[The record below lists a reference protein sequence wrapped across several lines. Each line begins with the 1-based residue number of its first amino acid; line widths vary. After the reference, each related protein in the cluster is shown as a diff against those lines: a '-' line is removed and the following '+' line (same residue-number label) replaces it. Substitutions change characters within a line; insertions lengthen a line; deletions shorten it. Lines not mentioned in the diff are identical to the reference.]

1 MNPGRISTLA
11 VEGWRE
17 INHSYALVNQFQ
29 LLSLLRRGD
38 VSVTH
43 VDAPFHFSNWNKSQ
57 NGAGFR
63 QEDEALLSGLQ
74 TGVPTD
80 TVDSLYR
87 IFSPFDLRLND
98 KARRLFVFLVTEL
111 GIDSD
116 SFVAG
121 SDLHAFEASGGVV
134 VTPSNWARDRIIDF
148 GFKPETLVVV
158 PHGASPDYFKPLPEA
173 LRQSQRAALGF
184 REDETLLLNIGTA
197 IWTKGIDILLKAF
210 AITRQQRKDV
220 RLVFKDQRNTY
231 GIQGDAYVQQTL
243 GNAGLLNPD
252 VLGAITLIPANLTME
267 QMCSIYGLADWYV
280 SPYRAEGFNLPVC
293 EALACGTPVVV
304 TKGGATDD
312 FVPVHGQ
319 KLIDATLHR
328 NVTIQ
333 GEHVSGYLEP
343 SLEHLVSI
351 MTDLKPK
358 APGPIHAFPTW
369 SWDKVAESLV
379 TQVR

>member
-1 MNPGRISTLA
+1 MNSGSITSLA

-29 LLSLLRRGD
+29 LLSLVRRGD
-38 VSVTH
+38 VSVSH
-43 VDAPFHFSNWNKSQ
+43 VDAPFHFSNWNKNQ

-63 QEDEALLSGLQ
+63 QEDEALLTGLK
-74 TGVPTD
+74 TAGPSD
-80 TVDSLYR
+80 PVDCLYR
-87 IFSPFDLRLND
+87 IFSPFDLRLSAN
-98 KARRLFVFLVTEL
+98 ARRLVVFLVTEL
-111 GIDSD
+111 GIDAD

-121 SDLHAFEASGGVV
+121 SDLKAFEASGGLV

-148 GFKPETLVVV
+148 GFKPESLVVV
-158 PHGASPDYFKPLPEA
+158 PHGASPDYFKPLPET
-173 LRQSQRAALGF
+173 LRRAQRTALGF
-184 REDETLLLNIGTA
+184 RDDETLLLNIGTA
-197 IWTKGIDILLKAF
+197 IWTKGIDVLLKAF

-220 RLVFKDQRNTY
+220 RLIFKDQRNTY
-231 GIQGDAYVQQTL
+231 GIQGDTYVQQTL
-243 GNAGLLNPD
+243 ANAGLLTPD
-252 VLGAITLIPANLTME
+252 VMGAITLIPANLTME

-319 KLIDATLHR
+319 KFIDANL
-328 NVTIQ
+328 NLNATIQ

-351 MTDLKPK
+351 MSDLKPK
-358 APGPIHAFPTW
+358 AAGPIHAFPTW
-369 SWDKVAESLV
+369 TWDKVAESLV
-379 TQVR
+379 SRIR